1 MCRPAVALALI
12 SFIAAPIAL
21 PMSAVAGPLQRGVSS
36 NMSETQGFC
45 KDLIAE
51 GGTPSMSLGEC
62 IALNNSTAREKH
74 NWWVHVCHNWRD
86 EGLLEELNYSSY
98 SECVH
103 DFEPD

>member
-1 MCRPAVALALI
+1 MSTQTLALALL
-12 SFIAAPIAL
+12 SLIAASSAL
-21 PMSAVAGPLQRGVSS
+21 PASAIAGAPRQAVSR
-36 NMSETQGFC
+36 NMAETQFC

-86 EGLLEELNYSSY
+86 EGLLDDVNYSSY

-103 DFEPD
+103 DFETD

>member
-1 MCRPAVALALI
+1 M
-12 SFIAAPIAL
+12 AL
-21 PMSAVAGPLQRGVSS
+21 PASAVAAPLGRGGE
-36 NMSETQGFC
+36 NQAFC

-86 EGLLEELNYSSY
+86 EGLLDDVDYSSY

-103 DFEPD
+103 DFETE

>member
-1 MCRPAVALALI
+1 MSAQALALALL
-12 SFIAAPIAL
+12 SLVVAPIAL
-21 PMSAVAGPLQRGVSS
+21 PASAIAGPLKRGVS
-36 NMSETQGFC
+36 NTAAETQFC
-45 KDLIAE
+45 KDLVAE

-86 EGLLEELNYSSY
+86 EGLLEEVNYSSY

-103 DFEPD
+103 DYELD

>member
-1 MCRPAVALALI
+1 MSTQTLALALLLLV
-12 SFIAAPIAL
+12 AASSAL
-21 PMSAVAGPLQRGVSS
+21 PGSAIAGPPGRGVSN
-36 NMSETQGFC
+36 NMAETQFC
-45 KDLIAE
+45 KDLITE

-86 EGLLEELNYSSY
+86 EGLLDDVDYSSY

-103 DFEPD
+103 DFETD